1 MLKQWKK
8 RMGALLA
15 LVLTVAMVFSLAG
28 CDKKETDNGSD
39 QQGEDK
45 SVSAAPVNGGFE
57 SADLSGWTI
66 EWGDA
71 FDNDCVSSERTF
83 SFAND
88 TQHQRLDIGQTGNW
102 YLTGKGFH
110 GRYAGARTGSIRS
123 TVFTLAEDGIISF
136 KLAGGAPTVGR
147 GGPAKSATKLCYLA
161 IYRASDDRMIG
172 YQTNAYFVEHTEDY
186 VNASKYAS
194 GVYSTDN
201 FNSYTLNLKE
211 YAGEEVYIRIVD
223 QDDCYYYGYFAVD
236 DIRIGATA
244 DAQTEGAFFTKMRT
258 GGEIPETSPN
268 EIKNGGFETGD
279 LSGWTIV
286 EGDAF
291 SSDGVNSESVWWN
304 ENITY
309 SRDGNFHYG
318 FYHPSA
324 TGVMRSS
331 EFVLGGSGYISF
343 KLGGCANQGKTYLRV
358 MVKSSTEGA
367 EDKEI
372 ARFSNEK
379 YRDFQFPY
387 VANGLRLL
395 NMVQYYVNLS
405 EYLGETMYL
414 EVVDRNDE
422 ANDLGCMTLDSVKTY
437 WQEKPVWYTSESFEL
452 TFDNDILPDSPY
464 QVANGSFETGDLTGW
479 TLSGEIGVVSD
490 AWGWWQ
496 ENLPYNKRG
505 TYLFTG
511 IAHEGGTGTLTS
523 SPFTVSEN
531 GWITYLFGGGGDAS
545 RVYLSVVDAES
556 GEELARY
563 ANRYFH
569 DAGIGTINQGSNLA
583 NMVLYKADLSAYA
596 GRQVKLVVTDNA
608 TSYWGLFTVDSFRTY
623 YRSEEQ
629 VPSDAHLALDL
640 LHMEE
645 NAYQVKNGGFETGD
659 LTGWT
664 LSGNIGG
671 VSFAGDWWN
680 EHVSFNRDGEF
691 FFNGWDGQESK
702 TGTLTSSAFTVGGS
716 GWMTFKLAGGKNT
729 DLCRL
734 EVVDATTGEV
744 LAKFGNTMYSEEHFG
759 EMPHG
764 TSQDPVDG
772 AAYGVYMANMVLYK
786 ANLSGFIGRQVV
798 LRLVDEATSDWGLLF
813 ADSFVTYYETSDDVS
828 ADAILAENLL

>member
-1 MLKQWKK
+1 MKQLI
-8 RMGALLA
+8 RYAGSLLA
-15 LVLTVAMVFSLAG
+15 TLLVLAMLVPFVACGGKSDPGGKTDDDKKTVA
-28 CDKKETDNGSD
+28 
-39 QQGEDK
+39 
-45 SVSAAPVNGGFE
+45 AAPVNGGFE

-71 FDNDCVSSERTF
+71 FDSDCVSSEKTF
-83 SFAND
+83 TFEND
-88 TQHQRLDIGQTGNW
+88 AQHQRLDIGQTGNW

-110 GRYAGARTGSIRS
+110 GKYAGARTGAIRS
-123 TVFTLAEDGIISF
+123 TVFTLAEDGIVSF
-136 KLAGGAPTVGR
+136 KLAGGAPTVGK
-147 GGPAKSATKLCYLA
+147 GGPAKAATKLCYLA

-172 YQTNAYFVEHTEDY
+172 YQTNTYFVEHTEDY
-186 VNASKYAS
+186 VNAAKYAS

-201 FNSYTLNLKE
+201 FNTYTLNLKE

-223 QDDCYYYGYFAVD
+223 QDESYYYGYLAVD

-244 DAQTEGAFFTKMRT
+244 DAQTEGAFFTKART
-258 GGEIPETSPN
+258 AGEIPETSPN

-291 SSDGVNSESVWWN
+291 SDDGVNSESVWWN

-318 FYHPSA
+318 IYRPSA

-331 EFVLGGSGYISF
+331 TFILGGSGYISF
-343 KLGGCANQGKTYLRV
+343 KLGGCSNPGRTYLRV
-358 MVKSSTEGA
+358 MLKAKEG
-367 EDKEI
+367 EDREV
-372 ARFSNEK
+372 ARFSNEQ
-379 YRDFQFPY
+379 YRNFQFPY
-387 VANGLRLL
+387 VANGMHLL
-395 NMVQYYVNLS
+395 NMVQYYTDLS
-405 EYLGETMYL
+405 AYLGETMYI
-414 EVVDRNDE
+414 EVVDRND
-422 ANDLGCMTLDSVKTY
+422 AADDLGCLTLDSVKTY
-437 WQEKPVWYTSESFEL
+437 WQEKPVFYTSESYAL
-452 TFDNDILPDSPY
+452 TFESDVMPDSPY
-464 QVANGSFETGDLTGW
+464 QVANGGFETGDLTGW

-490 AWGWWQ
+490 AWGWWA

-545 RVYLSVVDAES
+545 RVYISVVDAES

-569 DAGIGTINQGSNLA
+569 DEGLATINKGSNLA

-596 GRQVKLVVTDNA
+596 GRQVRLVVTDNA
-608 TSYWGLFTVDSFRTY
+608 TSGWGLVTVDSFRTY
-623 YRSEEQ
+623 YRSAEQ
-629 VPSDAHLALDL
+629 VPADAYTALDV
-640 LHMEE
+640 LHIDE
-645 NAYQVKNGGFETGD
+645 NEYQVKNGGFETGD

-671 VSFAGDWWN
+671 ASSAGDWWG
-680 EHVSFNRDGEF
+680 EHISYNRDGEF
-691 FFNGWDGQESK
+691 FFNGWDGKESA

-716 GWMTFKLAGGKNT
+716 GFMTFRLGGGKNT

-734 EVVDATTGEV
+734 EVVDAETGEV
-744 LAKFGNTMYSEEHFG
+744 LARYGNTMFSDANFG
-759 EMPHG
+759 SIVPG
-764 TSQDPVDG
+764 TSGNPAN
-772 AAYGVYMANMVLYK
+772 AADAGVYLANMVLYK
-786 ANLSGFIGRQVV
+786 ADLSAFLGRRVV

-813 ADSFVTYYETSDDVS
+813 TDAFVTYYETSEGVP
-828 ADAILAENLL
+828 ADALLAENLL